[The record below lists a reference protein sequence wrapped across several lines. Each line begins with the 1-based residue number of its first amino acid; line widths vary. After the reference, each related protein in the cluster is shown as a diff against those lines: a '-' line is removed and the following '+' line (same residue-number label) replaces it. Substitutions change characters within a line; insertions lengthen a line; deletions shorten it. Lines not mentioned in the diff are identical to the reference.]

1 MSCTCGWEN
10 CTCDNNSY
18 TKAALNGYG
27 TLTKS
32 DVDRLMKIP
41 IMKGIIKRKI
51 EKQRKEKE
59 QGGYALSKSEV
70 DSLLDPTWLRDLTI
84 KRRKL
89 KVGKGKTMNGRGVA
103 IPKDLQG
110 IMNTKFV
117 RDLIEKKRKVF
128 EEEIRK
134 RKKKTFF

>member
-10 CTCDNNSY
+10 CNCDKNSY

-32 DVDRLMKIP
+32 
-41 IMKGIIKRKI
+41 
-51 EKQRKEKE
+51 Q
-59 QGGYALSKSEV
+59 V

-84 KRRKL
+84 RKRRKSQ
-89 KVGKGKTMNGRGVA
+89 VGKGKTMKGRGVA

-117 RDLIEKKRKVF
+117 RDLIEKKRKAF
-128 EEEIRK
+128 EEEIRREK